1 MLMVEVR
8 MIGSHFLAD
17 LSAIL
22 SGAIAK
28 KFTFDYEGRLWIA
41 AAFDHEAA
49 AFRIDFSGRVET
61 VFRSRHILFDFVQPL
76 PEGDLLLVRKRSI
89 ANAPNAAIV
98 DGSGHLK
105 REFSL
110 GDWVSDIQTTPEA
123 EIWVS
128 YHDMRPDYP
137 SPGLIKWDANGNQL
151 AAYYRLAEQLPEIL
165 EVYALNVL
173 NFGNLW
179 FYYYADV
186 HAEPFEIGD
195 VPLIQLIDE
204 QLTGYWRCPVFGAR
218 HIAVENDH
226 VVFCGAFKAM
236 NMLYLCRIRTD
247 HELPIINTFRLHETD
262 EVVAARAHRI
272 AILNGTELS
281 ILLVDDLLHLNL
293 SR

>member
-1 MLMVEVR
+1 
-8 MIGSHFLAD
+8 MIESHFLAD
-17 LSAIL
+17 LSSIL
-22 SGAIAK
+22 SGAVAK
-28 KFTFDYEGRLWIA
+28 KFIYNYEGRLWIA
-41 AAFDHEAA
+41 ATFDHEAA
-49 AFRIDFSGRVET
+49 AFRIDHSGHIET

-76 PEGDLLLVRKRSI
+76 PVGDFLLVRERSI
-89 ANAPNAAIV
+89 SKAPNAAIV
-98 DGSGHLK
+98 DGSGQLK

-110 GDWVSDIQTTPEA
+110 GDWVSDVQTTPQA

-137 SPGLIKWDANGNQL
+137 SPGLIKWDAQGNQL
-151 AAYYRLAEQLPEIL
+151 AAYYHLAAQLPGIL

-173 NFGNLW
+173 NSGPVW

-186 HAEPFEIGD
+186 HAETFDIGD

-226 VVFCGAFKAM
+226 VVFCGEYTAM
-236 NMLYLCRIRTD
+236 QTVYLCRINND
-247 HELPIINTFRLHETD
+247 HELSIVKTFQMYGTD
-262 EVVAARAHRI
+262 EVVAARDNNI
-272 AILNGTELS
+272 AILSEAELF
-281 ILLVDDLLHLNL
+281 ILSVNDLLHLNS